1 MLKTHNMFALSQYPK
16 IPLSHTSATMSTTQT
31 ASLPNAFVTL
41 LNSSS
46 YLPGALVLCHA
57 LNDLH
62 PQPREIDFQTVC
74 IVTPETVDVGSIK
87 QLRQAFDVVIGV
99 EVITSGTEGEDGL
112 NLMGMLQ
119 MLSDDSMLMCLCL
132 SRST

>member
-1 MLKTHNMFALSQYPK
+1 
-16 IPLSHTSATMSTTQT
+16 MSTTEPAT
-31 ASLPNAFVTL
+31 LPNAFVTL

-57 LNDLH
+57 LKDLH
-62 PQPREIDFQTVC
+62 PQPREVDFQTVC

-99 EVITSGTEGEDGL
+99 EVITSGVEGEDGL
-112 NLMGMLQ
+112 NLMG
-119 MLSDDSMLMCLCL
+119 
-132 SRST
+132 T

>member
-1 MLKTHNMFALSQYPK
+1 M
-16 IPLSHTSATMSTTQT
+16 

-62 PQPREIDFQTVC
+62 PQPRKIDFQTVC

-99 EVITSGTEGEDGL
+99 EVITSGAEGEDGL
-112 NLMGMLQ
+112 NLMGMY
-119 MLSDDSMLMCLCL
+119 
-132 SRST
+132 RSCRA

>member
-1 MLKTHNMFALSQYPK
+1 M
-16 IPLSHTSATMSTTQT
+16 QT

-62 PQPREIDFQTVC
+62 PHPREIEFQTVC
-74 IVTPETVDVGSIK
+74 VVTPETVDVGSIK

-99 EVITSGTEGEDGL
+99 EVIASGAEGEDGL
-112 NLMGMLQ
+112 NLMGKFVISPFDSS
-119 MLSDDSMLMCLCL
+119 SDTILLFQVDLICIPP
-132 SRST
+132 

>member
-1 MLKTHNMFALSQYPK
+1 MA
-16 IPLSHTSATMSTTQT
+16 TTQT

-62 PQPREIDFQTVC
+62 PQPRKIDFQTVC

-112 NLMGMLQ
+112 NLMGMSTNMFPSSSL
-119 MLSDDSMLMCLCL
+119 LIRLCL

>member
-1 MLKTHNMFALSQYPK
+1 
-16 IPLSHTSATMSTTQT
+16 MS
-31 ASLPNAFVTL
+31 SLPNAFVTL

-62 PQPREIDFQTVC
+62 PHPREIDFQTVC
-74 IVTPETVDVGSIK
+74 IVTPETVDVASIK

-99 EVITSGTEGEDGL
+99 EVITSGVEGQDGL
-112 NLMGMLQ
+112 NMMGT
-119 MLSDDSMLMCLCL
+119 SGFVATT
-132 SRST
+132 SRVWMTYSLGI